1 MAGHRAGRSRQRVLE
16 TRSLETA
23 AACPTC
29 GATVQ
34 DCASPLV
41 AECRRCRHR
50 VALTEV
56 LVR

>member
-1 MAGHRAGRSRQRVLE
+1 MADHSAGGSRERVLE

-23 AACPTC
+23 VACPTC
-29 GATVQ
+29 GGRVQ
-34 DCASPLV
+34 GCASPLV

-56 LVR
+56 LVQ